1 MWDVCLCD
9 GVLHSPEQEPIPS
22 RHMKVQ
28 NHECRD
34 FPAGPVVKNPPCNAR
49 DVGLIP
55 CRGMKIPHA
64 EEQLSLLATTTEP
77 AHHN

>member
-49 DVGLIP
+49 DVGWIP
-55 CRGMKIPHA
+55 G
-64 EEQLSLLATTTEP
+64 
-77 AHHN
+77 